1 MRARF
6 LLRVCAKAR
15 AVITGGVWKAA
26 ACYRRSLAKP
36 RKWMLFLLFLNTNP
50 LILRNEPRKSVFMM
64 LLSDCWVWA
73 SLARRMSQGETNMY
87 IGVHKSSFT
96 HSSRFSFTYTYADLT
111 LQICFIV
118 QEHVFWMCE
127 NTFYPGFQGVFPRKT
142 PSGENWPPALCKHR
156 EVALKKMLFFFFD
169 MLDYWSSQCAEGGVS
184 KHCVRGQKHLLQDS
198 HSCFST
204 VEWPYSTNRSKD

>member
-1 MRARF
+1 MKSVGLMLRWLVEAMESERGWDRDIKLKSHISSATGIHVSRANPAHPVEVRARMCMHGF
-6 LLRVCAKAR
+6 SVCVRVCAKAR

-36 RKWMLFLLFLNTNP
+36 RKWMLFLLFPNTNP
-50 LILRNEPRKSVFMM
+50 LIFRNEPRKSVFMM

-73 SLARRMSQGETNMY
+73 PLARRMSQGETNMY

-111 LQICFIV
+111 LQIRFIV

-156 EVALKKMLFFFFD
+156 EVA
-169 MLDYWSSQCAEGGVS
+169 
-184 KHCVRGQKHLLQDS
+184 
-198 HSCFST
+198 
-204 VEWPYSTNRSKD
+204 